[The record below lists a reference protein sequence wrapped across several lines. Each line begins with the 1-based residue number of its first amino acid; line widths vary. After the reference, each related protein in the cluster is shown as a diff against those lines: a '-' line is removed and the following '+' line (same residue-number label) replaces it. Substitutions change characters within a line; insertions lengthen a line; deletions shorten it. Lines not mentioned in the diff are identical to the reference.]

1 LLEDRRHQSGTQ
13 IVPGVAVISNGTAEL
28 RLGNTGASAVKS
40 VMEGKAV
47 LLKKL
52 TGIEANAE
60 DPY

>member
-1 LLEDRRHQSGTQ
+1 M
-13 IVPGVAVISNGTAEL
+13 AVISNGTAEL